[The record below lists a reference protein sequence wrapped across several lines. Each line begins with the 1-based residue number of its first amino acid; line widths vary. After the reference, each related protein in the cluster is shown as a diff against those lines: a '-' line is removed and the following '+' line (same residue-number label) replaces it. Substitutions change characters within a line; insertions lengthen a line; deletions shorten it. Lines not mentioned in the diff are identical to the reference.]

1 MAEGAGSLVCGDF
14 TIIGDMAEGVA
25 EFTGWE
31 GLVMLTFHEIWV
43 TLFDE
48 RDTVIYY
55 GLVASSR
62 CMFAL
67 V

>member
-1 MAEGAGSLVCGDF
+1 MEVFFASICGVAVLLAEGAGSLVCGDF

-48 RDTVIYY
+48 RGTQ
-55 GLVASSR
+55 
-62 CMFAL
+62 
-67 V
+67 